1 MNFGRALMTSNSF
14 DRFIIRPSATRGHTT
29 VAMLKQARPEIIACL
44 IAPAPTDP
52 IKADFVHSTSKKM
65 PMRIGHETLTLSVT
79 IL

>member
-1 MNFGRALMTSNSF
+1 
-14 DRFIIRPSATRGHTT
+14 
-29 VAMLKQARPEIIACL
+29 MLKQARPEIIACL